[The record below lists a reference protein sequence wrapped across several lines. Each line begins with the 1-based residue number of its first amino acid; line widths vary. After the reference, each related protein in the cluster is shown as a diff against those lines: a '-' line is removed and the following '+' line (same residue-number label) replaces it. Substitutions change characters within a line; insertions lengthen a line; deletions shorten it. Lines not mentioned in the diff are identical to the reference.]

1 MHKYIRQITNYRKS
15 HGYKFM
21 GGGGLEIKYR
31 NDRNK
36 EITLEKLNNDERKN
50 K

>member
-21 GGGGLEIKYR
+21 GGLEIKYIK
-31 NDRNK
+31 DRNK
-36 EITLEKLNNDERKN
+36 GITLEKLNNDKKININ